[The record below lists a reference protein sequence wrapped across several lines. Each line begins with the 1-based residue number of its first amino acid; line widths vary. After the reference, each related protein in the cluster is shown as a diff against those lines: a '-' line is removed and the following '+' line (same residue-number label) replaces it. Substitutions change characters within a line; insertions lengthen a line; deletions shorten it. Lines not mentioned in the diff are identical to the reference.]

1 MESKSTKVGLGGLV
15 AIVFGSM
22 IGGGIF
28 NIPQNMAAEASLG
41 AVIISWIISG
51 IGVGMLVYTFKT
63 LSEERS
69 DISSGIYG
77 YAKAGFGRFVGFNSA
92 WGYWISA
99 ALGNVAFAV
108 MLNDAFG
115 VFFPVLLKHGWQTI
129 VFGSGLIWLMN
140 FISLF
145 GTEKTSFLNTV
156 STIAKFV
163 GLIIVIGILVIS
175 FKFDIFTSDFW
186 GNAYH
191 LDGLAEQIKST
202 MLVTLW
208 CFIGIEG
215 AVVISSKAKKSS
227 DVGTATTIGFI
238 AALVMYV
245 LISVLAFGIAQQ
257 PELAKLSD
265 PSAGALL
272 GIAVGSWGATFVNIA
287 VIISVLGAWIAWTIL
302 VAEVP
307 HDAAKDGVLP
317 AFFKKENK
325 NGAPSTALYI
335 SSSIMQVAM
344 IFVAFASDV
353 YMAAIDIA
361 GVMILPAYLLSSMYL
376 LKGASLKQLLK
387 NKKNRKIA
395 AFIGLLSTLY
405 CLWLIYAAGIS
416 YMLTSFIFYAIGI
429 PFYRLAH
436 KDEVKAGKQI
446 YTRNERLLEIF
457 IIIMA
462 LVAVVMIAT
471 GQVSF

>member
-1 MESKSTKVGLGGLV
+1 MDSKSTKVGLGGLV

-51 IGVGMLVYTFKT
+51 VGVGMLVYTFKT
-63 LSEERS
+63 LSEERP

-115 VFFPVLLKHGWQTI
+115 VFFPVLLNHGWQTI
-129 VFGSGLIWLMN
+129 VLGSVLIWLMN

-145 GTEKTSFLNTV
+145 GTEKTSFLNTI
-156 STIAKFV
+156 STIAKFI
-163 GLIIVIGILVIS
+163 GLVIVIGILIIT
-175 FKFDIFTSDFW
+175 FKFDVLTTDFW

-191 LDGLAEQIKST
+191 LEGLGEQIKST

-215 AVVISSKAKKSS
+215 AVVISSRAKKTS
-227 DVGTATTIGFI
+227 DVGKATMIGFI

-317 AFFKKENK
+317 SFFKKENK
-325 NGAPSTALYI
+325 NGAPSTALFI

-376 LKGASLKQLLK
+376 LKGASLKQILN

-405 CLWLIYAAGIS
+405 CLWLIYAAGIT
-416 YMLTSFIFYAIGI
+416 YMMTSFIFYAIGI

-436 KDEVKAGKQI
+436 KEEIKAGKQI

-462 LVAVVMIAT
+462 LVAVGMIAT